1 MQKLTEE
8 LRIQENEQKVPDK
21 VVSNDSG
28 QKKVIYDET
37 IKLEL

>member
-8 LRIQENEQKVPDK
+8 LEIQKDAQKFPDK
-21 VVSNDSG
+21 VVSNDLG
-28 QKKVIYDET
+28 QKKVILDET